1 MTEFLAYL
9 DQFGF
14 WAWWIAAG
22 ALVLLEVLAPG
33 AIFLWLGIA
42 AAVVGGLVFFMP
54 DLDWKAQLAVFAV
67 LSIASIVVSK
77 RYLKSR
83 PIETDHPTLNQRGQQ
98 LVGRELVLAKPIVG
112 GRGRI
117 EVGDSG
123 WAVEGPDL
131 PAGTRVRVSG
141 VNGATLEVVN
151 AEE

>member
-1 MTEFLAYL
+1 MTEFIAYL

-22 ALVLLEVLAPG
+22 ALVLLEALAPG

-42 AAVVGGLVFFMP
+42 AAAVGGLVFFMP

-83 PIETDHPTLNQRGQQ
+83 WAKARRCLPI
-98 LVGRELVLAKPIVG
+98 A
-112 GRGRI
+112 
-117 EVGDSG
+117 S
-123 WAVEGPDL
+123 
-131 PAGTRVRVSG
+131 
-141 VNGATLEVVN
+141 
-151 AEE
+151 